1 MQCQICNSN
10 EATIHLTEIHG
21 DVHTE
26 MHLCENCAAEQ
37 GIATKSQI
45 PLNELLSSLLA
56 SAPDDASLYAPSE
69 KHNQCPKCG
78 FTLEQLKN
86 EPLLGCPYDY
96 EIFEKSLL
104 PLIENTQ
111 NGKTAHCGKI
121 PSKAPRDTKEQIEL
135 MNLKKQ
141 LAEAIRTEDYETAAK
156 LRDKISNYEAD
167 RNK

>member
-1 MQCQICNSN
+1 MQCQICNNN

-26 MHLCENCAAEQ
+26 MHLCESCAAEQ
-37 GIATKSQI
+37 GIAAKSQI

-56 SAPDDASLYAPSE
+56 SAPEEANMYAPTDSRQ
-69 KHNQCPKCG
+69 KCPRCG
-78 FTLEQLKN
+78 FSLEQLKN

-96 EIFEKSLL
+96 EMYEKSLL

-111 NGKTAHCGKI
+111 DGKTVHCGKV
-121 PSKAPRDTKEQIEL
+121 PTKVPRGEKDLIEL
-135 MNLKKQ
+135 MNLRN
-141 LAEAIRTEDYETAAK
+141 LLEDAIRTEDYETAAK
-156 LRDKISNYEAD
+156 LRDKIAQYETD